1 MLRATVSVIPR
12 CIQVKSFS
20 TRQDVVKL
28 VYTKLPAQHLRALNA
43 CTSQVKMLEEIQSNK
58 RKQVEEGELGESCEP
73 VKRTKLVPIGAAAVV
88 AATGEKANHVKIEK
102 GDSISK
108 EKANQVKIEKD
119 DPVSKEKTVQVK
131 AEKDCP
137 PSAYSSFVCA
147 KEVMQ
152 TVDTATVKTSESTPP
167 VETKEGE
174 VNTIVTW
181 NMNSI
186 TVRYK
191 NKEKWK
197 AFMSFFNK
205 INADV
210 LCFQEVRLPALNICD
225 VKDEKNA
232 KNAKNAKDEKAN
244 AKDGK
249 RDRGKV
255 KNTDQ
260 KSQVDFEIMEKILK
274 EDFYNYNAYF
284 SLANIKYS
292 GQLVLVKRSIPVKSI
307 RYNLCFD
314 VDPSEHH
321 HEGRVIIVEFSKFF
335 LLSTYTPN
343 NGFEPVKFE
352 RRRLFDEQLKEFVSV
367 LRNEKKNLIWT
378 GDLNIA
384 PEDIDLSHPAE
395 FRRMKKGNVPKEF
408 VGQPGCTD
416 FERKNFMG
424 ILSAGDLID
433 SYRHLANQRTDKG
446 APGKATPGKGVR
458 DVNDNIY
465 TWRCPFLM
473 GKSCNKAMR
482 IDHFIVSRGFMP
494 NVENVEIHGYSVF
507 HNNFYGSDHCPVI
520 LHLRGGTKQ

>member
-1 MLRATVSVIPR
+1 MLRATGSVIPR
-12 CIQVKSFS
+12 CIQVVNFS
-20 TRQDVVKL
+20 SGKEFINL
-28 VYTKLPAQHLRALNA
+28 FYTHLRAQHFRPLKA
-43 CTSQVKMLEEIQSNK
+43 CTGQVKMFEEIQSNK
-58 RKQVEEGELGESCEP
+58 RKQVEEGESCEA
-73 VKRTKLVPIGAAAVV
+73 VKRTKLVPIGGGLAVG
-88 AATGEKANHVKIEK
+88 ASSKEEKGNQVKIEED
-102 GDSISK
+102 DSISK
-108 EKANQVKIEKD
+108 ETTDDVEAEKDDLVSKEERDQVKIEKD
-119 DPVSKEKTVQVK
+119 DP
-131 AEKDCP
+131 
-137 PSAYSSFVCA
+137 PSAYPSFVCA
-147 KEVMQ
+147 TEMMQ
-152 TVDTATVKTSESTPP
+152 ASDTVTVKVSDTVTVKASENNEP

-174 VNTIVTW
+174 VKTIVTW

-191 NKEKWK
+191 NKEKWN
-197 AFMSFFNK
+197 AFMSFFNR

-210 LCFQEVRLPALNICD
+210 LCFQEVRLPALNLYD
-225 VKDEKNA
+225 A
-232 KNAKNAKDEKAN
+232 KE
-244 AKDGK
+244 AKDGE

-260 KSQVDFEIMEKILK
+260 KSQVDFDIMEKILK
-274 EDFYNYNAYF
+274 EDFHNYNAYF

-292 GQLVLVKRSIPVKSI
+292 GQLVLVKRSIPIKSI
-307 RYNLCFD
+307 RYNLSFD
-314 VDPSEHH
+314 LDPREHH
-321 HEGRVIIVEFSKFF
+321 HEGRVIIVEFSKFY

-352 RRRLFDEQLKEFVSV
+352 RRRLFDEKLKEFVSV
-367 LRNEKKNLIWT
+367 LRNKKKNLVWT

-384 PEDIDLSHPAE
+384 PEDTDLSHPAE

-416 FERKNFMG
+416 FERKNFRG

-433 SYRHLANQRTDKG
+433 SYRHLANLRANKG
-446 APGKATPGKGVR
+446 EPGKATHNRAVS
-458 DVNDNIY
+458 DINDNIY

-482 IDHFIVSRGFMP
+482 IDHFIVSRDFMP

-520 LHLRGGTKQ
+520 LHLRGG